1 MSPTRGDRYMYMD
14 TTMSRKKQPKPI
26 GLRTAAGAARLVRY
40 APAAAARA
48 DRAAR
53 RAEHLRAPGL
63 LGLAAEAARC
73 DGSGDEREH
82 NHHAVTQ
89 AEHSAHMPG
98 LPRRLDPGA
107 RRLLSTVPW
116 PLGSR

>member
-107 RRLLSTVPW
+107 LCGTLFCRQP
-116 PLGSR
+116 